1 VLVEHGKPIEDN
13 LRRERISVE
22 EIAAQARLQQLDSL
36 QKIRW
41 AILETSGEISFIPKS
56 GG

>member
-1 VLVEHGKPIEDN
+1 MDN
-13 LRRERISVE
+13 LRRGRISLE
-22 EIAAQARLQQLDSL
+22 EIAAQARLQQLESL

-56 GG
+56 GS